1 MYQPKKAIVISAS
14 LGLIAT
20 VVSYLYADLYDYTV
34 PMNGIHLTI
43 AWILLVLCPPQF
55 LFVMCID
62 CEVIG
67 WGGVILYSIVGALN
81 AALYALIAFIGYS
94 LLTSRNSGKVQ
105 QVSKEPT
112 DFR

>member
-1 MYQPKKAIVISAS
+1 MRQPTKAIVISAS
-14 LGLIAT
+14 LGLIAAG
-20 VVSYLYADLYDYTV
+20 VSYLYADLYDYTV
-34 PMNGIHLTI
+34 PMNGIRLTI
-43 AWILLVLCPPQF
+43 QWILLVLCPPQF

-81 AALYALIAFIGYS
+81 AALYALFAFMGYS
-94 LLTSRNSGKVQ
+94 LLASRNKVQ
-105 QVSKEPT
+105 QVDKEPT